1 MQPLG
6 VASCTRG
13 HATLQTLPTHMN
25 APMYAQFS
33 MNRIVVAMTM
43 MGSVT
48 CHRNDSYQ
56 NRKMYCDGDG
66 RGTKRALNGLEAM
79 LRWSSTARSEN
90 KPTRTPQSKG
100 PKIVRHNTRN
110 GPINAATTR
119 SAHRGDTAM
128 LEGHLSAAEYLG
140 HWGYSM
146 HALAQNEAAI

>member
-1 MQPLG
+1 MGL
-6 VASCTRG
+6 ASCTRG

-48 CHRNDSYQ
+48 CHRKDSYQ

-66 RGTKRALNGLEAM
+66 RGTKRELNVLEAM
-79 LRWSSTARSEN
+79 LRWSSTARSEH
-90 KPTRTPQSKG
+90 KPTRTTTKQRSKSRPPQHDG
-100 PKIVRHNTRN
+100 TVRSMRRPLAPRTE
-110 GPINAATTR
+110 G
-119 SAHRGDTAM
+119 GTAM

-146 HALAQNEAAI
+146 HALAQEEAAI

>member
-48 CHRNDSYQ
+48 CHRKDSYQ

-79 LRWSSTARSEN
+79 LRWSSTARSEH
-90 KPTRTPQSKG
+90 KEHRQPQRKG
-100 PKIVRHNTRN
+100 PKGAFHPMMERSDQCSDHPLLAPR
-110 GPINAATTR
+110 GTR
-119 SAHRGDTAM
+119 SHARSRASGPGRRGRDG
-128 LEGHLSAAEYLG
+128 LPLSV
-140 HWGYSM
+140 
-146 HALAQNEAAI
+146 